1 MKTLLLIAGGGAAG
15 ALARWAMAGGIDLL
29 ARGSR
34 FPWGTVVVNVLGCFV
49 IGLLY
54 GFAES
59 RAWLTEAARW
69 LLIVGF
75 LGSFTTFSAFG
86 WQSFDLLRNG
96 QVILAFANILG
107 SMAAGLLC
115 VWGGY
120 ALAR

>member
-1 MKTLLLIAGGGAAG
+1 MKTLVLIAGGGAVG
-15 ALARWAMAGGIDLL
+15 AVARWAMVGGIDWL
-29 ARGSR
+29 AKGAR
-34 FPWGTVVVNVLGCFV
+34 FPWGTVLVNVLGCFA

-54 GFAES
+54 GFSES

-96 QVILAFANILG
+96 QAGLAFANILG
-107 SMAAGLLC
+107 SVAAGLLC
-115 VWGGY
+115 VWGGC
-120 ALAR
+120 ALAG